1 MEETADQR
9 RKRLANI
16 RQKRYYKSHSDLIKK
31 QAQADRDE
39 LLQLRLKC
47 DCPPP
52 PTVAEPEP
60 EPVTIFNEEN
70 VVEFINALDI
80 NTKTKS
86 KYVRDIKA
94 VFRITDCG
102 DLGGCLR
109 TFTKIRKAMDGAKQ
123 PQYPDRS
130 YAVNT
135 KKGYVQSILFVIDK
149 LNIPMKTETKK
160 LYNNWFDELK
170 VASSSET
177 TERKSNPDN
186 AVLSYP
192 DYLKKIKDKFGEDSK
207 EFLIAS
213 IYQSVPARDNF
224 GSLEI
229 LPSMRK
235 NDNSTDNLLIVPRSK
250 NAPLKIVIQQF
261 KTIGKYGVM
270 TFVLPD
276 DLSTL
281 IRKYIIKNSLTT
293 RLFPDNNS
301 GLSGFISKMHKKID
315 VVGSV
320 NTLRKMSVSTY
331 MRDTNL
337 TAKERVEQANRHAH
351 SAVTAMS
358 YERMIRLS

>member
-47 DCPPP
+47 DCAPP

-149 LNIPMKTETKK
+149 LN
-160 LYNNWFDELK
+160 F
-170 VASSSET
+170 
-177 TERKSNPDN
+177 
-186 AVLSYP
+186 
-192 DYLKKIKDKFGEDSK
+192 
-207 EFLIAS
+207 
-213 IYQSVPARDNF
+213 Q
-224 GSLEI
+224 
-229 LPSMRK
+229 
-235 NDNSTDNLLIVPRSK
+235 
-250 NAPLKIVIQQF
+250 
-261 KTIGKYGVM
+261 
-270 TFVLPD
+270 
-276 DLSTL
+276 
-281 IRKYIIKNSLTT
+281 
-293 RLFPDNNS
+293 
-301 GLSGFISKMHKKID
+301 
-315 VVGSV
+315 
-320 NTLRKMSVSTY
+320 
-331 MRDTNL
+331 
-337 TAKERVEQANRHAH
+337 
-351 SAVTAMS
+351 
-358 YERMIRLS
+358 